1 MATKK
6 KTDEAPKDDNIIK
19 SDTLNPEPLPPA
31 EVPPDDKKE
40 KWEEDGMVRV
50 TLAKP
55 FTLNG
60 KKYGPGEAVVP
71 KDAWHVW
78 KSCI

>member
-1 MATKK
+1 MA
-6 KTDEAPKDDNIIK
+6 DAAGDDLAQTRGIH
-19 SDTLNPEPLPPA
+19 PEGA
-31 EVPPDDKKE
+31 ADPDPGYF
-40 KWEEDGMVRV
+40 WPDGMVRV